1 MNKLDIS
8 AINTN
13 SPYSIWNEGDYYY
26 FRSRYG
32 VMYKV
37 GFMEDF
43 TIWEE
48 NAYQFLILNEEYVP
62 SPNDANIKTTVFCII
77 EGFFIKNP
85 SILLYLCETG
95 DGKQASRNRLFIR
108 WFEEY
113 SNKHL
118 YYFNTI
124 ELEADG
130 IKNYAAI
137 IVQKSN
143 PKLTEIIKDFDDV
156 IKILNDK
163 PQ

>member
-48 NAYQFLILNEEYVP
+48 NAYQFLILP
-62 SPNDANIKTTVFCII
+62 
-77 EGFFIKNP
+77 
-85 SILLYLCETG
+85 
-95 DGKQASRNRLFIR
+95 
-108 WFEEY
+108 
-113 SNKHL
+113 
-118 YYFNTI
+118 
-124 ELEADG
+124 
-130 IKNYAAI
+130 
-137 IVQKSN
+137 
-143 PKLTEIIKDFDDV
+143 
-156 IKILNDK
+156 
-163 PQ
+163 

>member
-48 NAYQFLILNEEYVP
+48 NAYQFLILNEENGVMYKV
-62 SPNDANIKTTVFCII
+62 
-77 EGFFIKNP
+77 GFMEDLPF
-85 SILLYLCETG
+85 
-95 DGKQASRNRLFIR
+95 GKKMHTNFLF
-108 WFEEY
+108 
-113 SNKHL
+113 
-118 YYFNTI
+118 
-124 ELEADG
+124 
-130 IKNYAAI
+130 
-137 IVQKSN
+137 
-143 PKLTEIIKDFDDV
+143 
-156 IKILNDK
+156 
-163 PQ
+163 

>member
-1 MNKLDIS
+1 MV
-8 AINTN
+8 A
-13 SPYSIWNEGDYYY
+13 
-26 FRSRYG
+26 
-32 VMYKV
+32 
-37 GFMEDF
+37 
-43 TIWEE
+43 
-48 NAYQFLILNEEYVP
+48 
-62 SPNDANIKTTVFCII
+62 
-77 EGFFIKNP
+77 FFKKNP
-85 SILLYLCETG
+85 SILLYLCETC

-137 IVQKSN
+137 IVQKNN

>member
-48 NAYQFLILNEEYVP
+48 NAYQFLILNEENVP

-77 EGFFIKNP
+77 EGF
-85 SILLYLCETG
+85 
-95 DGKQASRNRLFIR
+95 
-108 WFEEY
+108 
-113 SNKHL
+113 
-118 YYFNTI
+118 
-124 ELEADG
+124 
-130 IKNYAAI
+130 
-137 IVQKSN
+137 
-143 PKLTEIIKDFDDV
+143 
-156 IKILNDK
+156 
-163 PQ
+163 